1 VLPRSLTDVYPLLTI
16 LVVCAAL
23 IVVYPPAALAIF
35 LLGAIV
41 TGWAALRK
49 ARTRATRRAVEE
61 GGRKSDSDQAS

>member
-1 VLPRSLTDVYPLLTI
+1 MYPLLTV

-23 IVVYPPAALAIF
+23 IVLYPPAALAIF

-49 ARTRATRRAVEE
+49 ARARAAKRAADGMRRETDVDGSA
-61 GGRKSDSDQAS
+61 

>member
-1 VLPRSLTDVYPLLTI
+1 MMYPLLTM
-16 LVVCAAL
+16 LVVCATL

-49 ARTRATRRAVEE
+49 ARARAGQRAADALRRDTDVDGSA
-61 GGRKSDSDQAS
+61 